1 MYLVSRIKINKVKLI
16 GLITVLFLAGFI
28 LNTKYLI
35 LNTVFAQ
42 ETERT
47 FTISPPA
54 VQVQLDPGKQT
65 EGKLKIINDGN
76 TALIFK
82 TSVQDFIVKD
92 DNGTPFI
99 LPPDT
104 LSNKYSGASWIAIY
118 PSVVTVEPHQKVELS
133 FFIQV
138 PLDARPGGHYAAIM
152 YTPTSTIGLSGTGAA
167 VNTSVGTLFYITVK
181 GPVTIKAT
189 VSKFLT
195 KGLWD
200 FGPVKLNT
208 SILNVSDLHI
218 TPAGTIT
225 VTNMLGQ
232 KSDVKSLS
240 QYNIFPGV
248 ARNYETSVGKKFM
261 LGFYK
266 ASLNATYGPN
276 NSVLAATTSFIVF
289 PWKIAI
295 FIVLLALVL
304 GFGYRYWKKGKGT
317 QAPPENHSTP
327 ESHYQ

>member
-1 MYLVSRIKINKVKLI
+1 MGKIKLAPKLI
-16 GLITVLFLAGFI
+16 SIFVLASLFMI
-28 LNTKYLI
+28 LYSVHALH
-35 LNTVFAQ
+35 AQ
-42 ETERT
+42 EAERT
-47 FTISPPA
+47 FTISPPD
-54 VQVQLDPGKQT
+54 VKTELDPGKQT
-65 EGKLKIINDGN
+65 EGKLKIINDGDS
-76 TALIFK
+76 ALTFK

-92 DNGTPFI
+92 DIGTPYI
-99 LPPDT
+99 LPPDS
-104 LSNKYSGASWIAIY
+104 LSNKYSAASWIAMY
-118 PSVVTVEPHQKVELS
+118 PDIVTVEPHQKVELS

-152 YTPTSTIGLSGTGAA
+152 YTPTSTIGLKGTGAA
-167 VNTSVGTLFYITVK
+167 VNTSVGTLFYVTVK
-181 GPVTIKAT
+181 GPVNIKASI
-189 VSKFLT
+189 SKFFT
-195 KGLWD
+195 KSLWD
-200 FGPVKLNT
+200 FGPVKINT

-232 KSDVKSLS
+232 KSDAKSIS

-261 LGFYK
+261 LGLYK
-266 ASLNATYGPN
+266 ASLNASYGPN
-276 NSVLAATTSFIVF
+276 KSALIATTSFVVF

-295 FIVLLALVL
+295 FIVLMVLAIWI
-304 GFGYRYWKKGKGT
+304 GRKYWKRDKGT